1 MGRERCCKEAILL
14 PYKISVS
21 SSYPELFS
29 LETIVVSVGKNKAA
43 TEGLDIVSIYIYL
56 YIYIYIYPLPFL
68 LSLSLH
74 SHSTP
79 PGHHRVPG

>member
-43 TEGLDIVSIYIYL
+43 TEGLDIVSSAQGWTSFSSICK
-56 YIYIYIYPLPFL
+56 
-68 LSLSLH
+68 
-74 SHSTP
+74 
-79 PGHHRVPG
+79 